1 MNVEIEE
8 RIRELLNYQYKKVQ
22 RMRTRKEIRDEYCIM
37 IGMLKIAR
45 RAEAMT
51 LDEEL
56 AVLKMLELKG
66 YQAFDRDAFI

>member
-1 MNVEIEE
+1 
-8 RIRELLNYQYKKVQ
+8 
-22 RMRTRKEIRDEYCIM
+22 
-37 IGMLKIAR
+37 MLKIAR
-45 RAEAMT
+45 RAEAIT